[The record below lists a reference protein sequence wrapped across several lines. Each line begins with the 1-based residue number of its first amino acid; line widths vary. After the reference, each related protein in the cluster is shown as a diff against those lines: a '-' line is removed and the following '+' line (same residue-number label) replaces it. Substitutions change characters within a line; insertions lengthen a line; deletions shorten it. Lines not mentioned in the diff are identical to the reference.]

1 MEKIEKGAMSIIAIL
16 IDEIINNIE
25 TMRVFVYLFLQRMDK
40 WSTNYIQIGENL
52 RMFLKAG

>member
-1 MEKIEKGAMSIIAIL
+1 MSIIAIL

-25 TMRVFVYLFLQRMDK
+25 SMHVFVYLFLQRMDK